1 MTADPPLAEA
11 SRNRLR
17 LETLVRLR
25 WMAVGGQSISVLLVA
40 FGFGYRLP
48 LFWCFVLIALSALLN
63 VVLVLRYPTTQRLRS
78 QPAAAQLA
86 YDTLQLAGLL
96 YLTGGLAN
104 PFAILFLAP
113 VSVAA
118 TTLPQRLTLALS
130 ALVIAVA
137 TALAW
142 VHMPLPWDPEQP
154 LEIDPLYVAG
164 VWVGLTFGV
173 GFITVYTYR
182 VAHEARQLSDALA
195 ATELMLSREQHMS
208 ALDGLAA
215 AAAHELGT
223 PLATIATTARELQTD
238 TTDPDTLREDI
249 GLIAEQVARCRAIL
263 GKLRSLDDGSSD
275 PFSVAGLGDL
285 LEEVAAPHRDFGVE
299 IEIEGAAEGA
309 EPQIRRTAVLT
320 YGLGNLIENAVDH
333 AAAHV
338 RISHRATDADILI
351 EIRDDG
357 PGFPPELLARIGEP
371 YLTARPRPGVP
382 ASPAG
387 LPAGSEGLGLGIF
400 IAKTLLERS
409 GARLGFENTAGGALV
424 TVAWPRQRLDAGA
437 RGL

>member
-1 MTADPPLAEA
+1 MTAETPLAEV
-11 SRNRLR
+11 SHNRLR
-17 LETLVRLR
+17 LETLIRLR
-25 WMAVGGQSISVLLVA
+25 WMAVGGQSIAVLLVSV
-40 FGFGYRLP
+40 GFAYDLP
-48 LFWCFVLIALSALLN
+48 LFWCFALIALSALLN
-63 VVLVLRYPTTQRLRS
+63 VFLVLRYPTTQRLRS
-78 QPAAAQLA
+78 ETAAAQLA
-86 YDTLQLAGLL
+86 YDILQLAGLL

-118 TTLPQRLTLALS
+118 TTLPQRPTLALS

-142 VHMPLPWDPEQP
+142 FHMPLPWDPRQP

-195 ATELMLSREQHMS
+195 ATELMLSREQHIS

-223 PLATIATTARELQTD
+223 PLATIATTAHELQSD
-238 TTDPDTLREDI
+238 TADPATLREDI
-249 GLIAEQVARCRAIL
+249 DLIAEQVARCRAIL
-263 GKLRSLDDGSSD
+263 GKLRSLDDGSPD
-275 PFSVAGLGDL
+275 PFSVSGLGDL
-285 LEEVAAPHRDFGVE
+285 LAEAAAPHRDFGVA
-299 IEIEGAAEGA
+299 IEIEGAAEGP

-333 AAAHV
+333 ATAHV
-338 RISHRATDADILI
+338 RISHRSTDRDILI

-357 PGFPPELLARIGEP
+357 PGFPPDLLARIGEP
-371 YLTARPRPGVP
+371 YLTARSRPGAA
-382 ASPAG
+382 ASPD
-387 LPAGSEGLGLGIF
+387 GSEGLGLGLGIF

-409 GARLGFENTAGGALV
+409 GASLGFENTAGGALV
-424 TVAWPRQRLDAGA
+424 TVAWPRRRLDAGTG
-437 RGL
+437 GL